1 MNNILS
7 KSFICCKLI
16 NVYRRSEYLIIKAIN
31 MKIEKSIE
39 INKSSKLVFDYLR
52 ITKNQDNF
60 SVWNM
65 TDPNMKKTH
74 QGIDGTIGFIYKW
87 DSTMKNVGAGE
98 QEITGVEE
106 GKSIDYLIRFS
117 RPMQNIG
124 KSKFQITSL
133 GDESTS
139 VAWIFDSPSK
149 FPLSLLSPIFK
160 KMLGKDIEKGLIN
173 LKSILEK
180 K

>member
-1 MNNILS
+1 
-7 KSFICCKLI
+7 
-16 NVYRRSEYLIIKAIN
+16 

-39 INKSSKLVFDYLR
+39 INKSSGLVFDYLR

-65 TDPNMKKTH
+65 NDPDMKKNH
-74 QGIDGTIGFIYKW
+74 YGKDGTIGFIYSW

-98 QEITGVEE
+98 QEITGIEE
-106 GKSIDYLIRFS
+106 GRSIDYAIRFF
-117 RPMQNIG
+117 RPMKNTG
-124 KSKFQITSL
+124 KSKFQITSH
-133 GDESTS
+133 GKESTS

-149 FPLSLLSPIFK
+149 FPMSLFSPIFK